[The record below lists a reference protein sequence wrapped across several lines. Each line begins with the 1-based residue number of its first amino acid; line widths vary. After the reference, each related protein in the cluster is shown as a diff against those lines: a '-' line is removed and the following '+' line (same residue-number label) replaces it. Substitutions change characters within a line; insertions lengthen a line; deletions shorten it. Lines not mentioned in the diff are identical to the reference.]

1 MVDWL
6 GMNIVQLLRIL
17 IVASILSLSAL
28 HAMAGEQ
35 DDVTYQALVG
45 RVKGGDLSID
55 FRSLRLACIRS
66 NLCEPRGTKADLA
79 LMNRAVADH
88 EPRSVVEVA
97 ERLIE
102 KGYVNME
109 AHATAVQAYTQLNE
123 SAKAKFHLDV
133 TVALLRS
140 IMSSGDGKSKESAF
154 EVICDRE
161 EYYMLT
167 TLGLPYLGSEVASAH
182 VVQDGPHTYDRWEVR
197 NPKTGQNVVVFF
209 NTDQFSTTKSRVT
222 DK

>member
-109 AHATAVQAYTQLNE
+109 AHATVVQAYTQLNE

-154 EVICDRE
+154 
-161 EYYMLT
+161 
-167 TLGLPYLGSEVASAH
+167 
-182 VVQDGPHTYDRWEVR
+182 
-197 NPKTGQNVVVFF
+197 
-209 NTDQFSTTKSRVT
+209 
-222 DK
+222 